1 LRNLG
6 SKGSIFSH
14 CPSVSIGAPRGIRF
28 LLPLY
33 RSLPT
38 QTPSTYLDPE
48 SGYETASRDLATIQN
63 SFWRSERLCLQT
75 AGVSRALSVFLNL

>member
-1 LRNLG
+1 GQHRSATWHL
-6 SKGSIFSH
+6 
-14 CPSVSIGAPRGIRF
+14 RF

-48 SGYETASRDLATIQN
+48 SGYETASSKIPIPH
-63 SFWRSERLCLQT
+63 SFLGIPKEEEFRPPLST
-75 AGVSRALSVFLNL
+75 NTNPRAVDPASPAA